1 MSCHSLLQEIF
12 LTQGLNPDLPHFR
25 QILYHLSHQGSP
37 IYMCVCVYVYIYI
50 YIYNFQRSRIGHIY
64 IYTHTY
70 ICIYI
75 CIWLY
80 THIYTYICDYI
91 HTHTHIWVLSGSLCN
106 SSVKH
111 KTIHINSSSSYP
123 QGWHLISHWSHYQNQ
138 DINIGTISFGTKLT
152 YRPRSYFT
160 SFSTNVIFSD
170 PVLHLVSTDT
180 YHVKFLNAII

>member
-111 KTIHINSSSSYP
+111 KTIHINSSSRVDILYHIDLIIKTKILTLGQYHLGQNSP
-123 QGWHLISHWSHYQNQ
+123 TDLDLISPVFLQM
-138 DINIGTISFGTKLT
+138 SFFQIL
-152 YRPRSYFT
+152 YC
-160 SFSTNVIFSD
+160 I
-170 PVLHLVSTDT
+170 
-180 YHVKFLNAII
+180 